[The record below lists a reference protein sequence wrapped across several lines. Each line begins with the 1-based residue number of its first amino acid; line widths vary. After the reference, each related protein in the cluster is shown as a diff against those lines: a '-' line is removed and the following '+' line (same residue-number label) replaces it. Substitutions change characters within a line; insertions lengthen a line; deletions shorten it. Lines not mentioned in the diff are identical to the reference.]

1 MLIPQMLGISLVIF
15 ILIRLIPGDPVN
27 IMLGPLV
34 SESAREELRIK
45 MGLMEPLP
53 TQYLI
58 YVKNLF
64 KGDWG
69 TSITTGRPVIED
81 LTVRL
86 PATLELITF
95 GLFGAVFLGVII
107 GLYTAFNSGGL
118 VDRGTRLYSLAAGAI
133 PDFWLALILIYFLY
147 YSLGWLPAPVGRIG
161 FLIESPNH
169 ITGFYTIDSLLT
181 LNFNAFFSSVSHL
194 ILPVLSLTLVWSG
207 LVIRMTRSIL
217 DEILESEFII
227 HAKAN
232 GLPKKIIW
240 KYAFRNA
247 SPPIMTIIAVVY
259 GFLLG
264 GAVLI
269 EQVFS
274 WNGIGQYAVLTIARA
289 DYAAIQGFVL
299 IASIFTLLLYV
310 FLDILYSI
318 IDPRIHFE

>member
-1 MLIPQMLGISLVIF
+1 
-15 ILIRLIPGDPVN
+15 
-27 IMLGPLV
+27 
-34 SESAREELRIK
+34 
-45 MGLMEPLP
+45 
-53 TQYLI
+53 
-58 YVKNLF
+58 
-64 KGDWG
+64 
-69 TSITTGRPVIED
+69 
-81 LTVRL
+81 
-86 PATLELITF
+86 
-95 GLFGAVFLGVII
+95 
-107 GLYTAFNSGGL
+107 LYTAFNSGGL

-274 WNGIGQYAVLTIARA
+274 WNGLGQYAVLTIARA

-318 IDPRIHFE
+318 IDPRIYFE